1 MHRHNF
7 IYQRH
12 SVLLLLLY
20 CTMLF
25 CPLSITH
32 QLVIMRAISAGI
44 FPEYKVTN
52 KLSTDSEDFI
62 QDDAVGPPV
71 KEMEG

>member
-1 MHRHNF
+1 M
-7 IYQRH
+7 
-12 SVLLLLLY
+12 SVASTSLLY
-20 CTMLF
+20 KAL
-25 CPLSITH
+25 LSLGITH

-71 KEMEG
+71 KEIEG

>member
-1 MHRHNF
+1 
-7 IYQRH
+7 
-12 SVLLLLLY
+12 
-20 CTMLF
+20 MLF
-25 CPLSITH
+25 CPLGITH
-32 QLVIMRAISAGI
+32 QSVIMRAISASI

-62 QDDAVGPPV
+62 QDDAVGPSV

>member
-1 MHRHNF
+1 MF
-7 IYQRH
+7 
-12 SVLLLLLY
+12 
-20 CTMLF
+20 F
-25 CPLSITH
+25 CPLGITH

-62 QDDAVGPPV
+62 QDDAVRPPV
-71 KEMEG
+71 KEMEE

>member
-1 MHRHNF
+1 MRRHNF

-12 SVLLLLLY
+12 RALLLLLY

-25 CPLSITH
+25 RPLGITH
-32 QLVIMRAISAGI
+32 QVVIMHAISAGI

-52 KLSTDSEDFI
+52 KLSTDSEDLV

>member
-1 MHRHNF
+1 MF
-7 IYQRH
+7 
-12 SVLLLLLY
+12 
-20 CTMLF
+20 F
-25 CPLSITH
+25 CPLGITH

-71 KEMEG
+71 KEMEAWRYISTGVER

>member
-1 MHRHNF
+1 
-7 IYQRH
+7 
-12 SVLLLLLY
+12 
-20 CTMLF
+20 MLF
-25 CPLSITH
+25 CPLGISH

-44 FPEYKVTN
+44 FPDCKVTN

-62 QDDAVGPPV
+62 QHDAVGPPA

>member
-1 MHRHNF
+1 
-7 IYQRH
+7 
-12 SVLLLLLY
+12 
-20 CTMLF
+20 MLF
-25 CPLSITH
+25 CPLGITH
-32 QLVIMRAISAGI
+32 QLVIMRAISAAI
-44 FPEYKVTN
+44 FPEHKVTN

>member
-1 MHRHNF
+1 
-7 IYQRH
+7 
-12 SVLLLLLY
+12 
-20 CTMLF
+20 MLF
-25 CPLSITH
+25 CPLGITH

-62 QDDAVGPPV
+62 QDDAVRPPV
-71 KEMEG
+71 KEMEEWRYISTGLER